1 MKSIYKLLFEA
12 DEDLAVDYVIEDE
25 SGVANAKLS
34 ADSVDYQIDQFLI
47 KYDRRAVEDGKEA
60 EEAGLYESLSEM
72 SLAYLLSEQEDP
84 FADEDDAGGD
94 DEEDPFADE
103 GGEDTAGGEDEAEA
117 QDAESEVITNA
128 EIEATE
134 PADIPQ
140 PPMNIDTFV
149 TELNRLLAMP
159 QNVLSLRTVIINRAK
174 NYLLKNYDKQHV
186 LAFEETMNEGP
197 YKIER
202 YPRQEDEVDGDT
214 PLAVGAYAGGTG
226 GLGGGG

>member
-60 EEAGLYESLSEM
+60 EEAGLYESLSKM
-72 SLAYLLSEQEDP
+72 SLAYLLSEQGDPFADEEGEEDEDP
-84 FADEDDAGGD
+84 FADEEG
-94 DEEDPFADE
+94 EEE
-103 GGEDTAGGEDEAEA
+103 TGEDEAEA
-117 QDAESEVITNA
+117 QDTESEVITNA